1 MFCKIKFY
9 TFCRIVLIV
18 LKFIELGKPGS
29 IIVNGKSF
37 LHNNLSAFSSFAHVI
52 LMLQSIILP
61 TFPLFIPI
69 NLNKCIK
76 LFRICPETSNQDHF
90 WLLILILNPWH
101 KSFQSEPIY
110 KYTYVNSHNIYA
122 LRMIKPSFI
131 QQHNIKPRIFT
142 SISGNRM
149 IQKLLF

>member
-1 MFCKIKFY
+1 MYNCFDSPKVY
-9 TFCRIVLIV
+9 WALEARQQ
-18 LKFIELGKPGS
+18 S

-37 LHNNLSAFSSFAHVI
+37 LQNNISAFSSFAQVF

-69 NLNKCIK
+69 NLHKCIK
-76 LFRICPETSNQDHF
+76 LLRICPEISNQDHF
-90 WLLILILNPWH
+90 WLLILILNPGN

-110 KYTYVNSHNIYA
+110 VNSHNIYS
-122 LRMIKPSFI
+122 LRMIKHSFI

-142 SISGNRM
+142 SMESNSTIHV
-149 IQKLLF
+149 

>member
-1 MFCKIKFY
+1 MLCYKGKTVNFWKGLMFCKIKFY

-37 LHNNLSAFSSFAHVI
+37 LHNNLSAFSSFAQVI

-61 TFPLFIPI
+61 TFPLCIPI

-90 WLLILILNPWH
+90 WLFLKPWH

-110 KYTYVNSHNIYA
+110 TNI
-122 LRMIKPSFI
+122 LMSI
-131 QQHNIKPRIFT
+131 HTIFT
-142 SISGNRM
+142 P
-149 IQKLLF
+149 